1 MSAQRRLASGA
12 LGFLGLLGTAC
23 GATSAAPSQSG
34 SAGAIRLGGS
44 VKVAYAGSLVGL
56 MVNKIGPAFKAAD
69 GITLDGLPGGS
80 TGLVNQIK
88 SGTSAFDVFIS
99 AAPSANAGLMGAAN
113 GAWES
118 WYADLGSAPLV
129 IGYNP
134 SSHFAKAL
142 RTQPWYK
149 VMQEPGFKLGRT
161 DPALD
166 PKGVLVEKLLAEV
179 AASTNDPS
187 LPGAV
192 LGTTENPAQ
201 VFPEESL
208 VARLE
213 TGQLD
218 AGFFYSNEAKQAGI
232 PTIPTGYPLAA
243 SFTVTI
249 LAKAPDPAQAAAF
262 VNYLYSPAGRNL
274 LRAGGILPE
283 KPKVSGNAS
292 AVPKGVKL

>member
-1 MSAQRRLASGA
+1 MLTQRRIAAGA
-12 LGFLGLLGTAC
+12 LGLLGLLGAAC
-23 GATSAAPSQSG
+23 GSASTAPSQTGTTST
-34 SAGAIRLGGS
+34 ARLGGS

-56 MVNKIGPAFKAAD
+56 MVNKIAPAFKAAD

-80 TGLVNQIK
+80 TGLVSQIK

-99 AAPSANAGLMGAAN
+99 AAPSANAGLIGAAN
-113 GAWES
+113 GNWES
-118 WYADLGSAPLV
+118 WYAALGTAPLV

-134 SSHFAKAL
+134 SSHFAQAL

-161 DPALD
+161 DPAID
-166 PKGVLVEKLLAEV
+166 PKGVLVEKLLSQV

-187 LPGAV
+187 LANAV
-192 LGTTENPAQ
+192 LGATENPAQ

-208 VARLE
+208 VARLQ

-232 PTIPTGYPLAA
+232 PTVTTGYSLGA
-243 SFTVTI
+243 SFTITV
-249 LAKAPDPAQAAAF
+249 LSKAPDPAQAAAF
-262 VNYLYSPAGRNL
+262 VNYLYSPAGQKL
-274 LRAGGILPE
+274 LKAGGILPE
-283 KPKVSGNAS
+283 VPKVTGDTA
-292 AVPKGVKL
+292 AAPKGVKL

>member
-1 MSAQRRLASGA
+1 MRRRLGA
-12 LGFLGLLGTAC
+12 GVLGLFGLLAAAC
-23 GATSAAPSQSG
+23 G
-34 SAGAIRLGGS
+34 SAGSATAGQAAPTTAARLGGS
-44 VKVAYAGSLVGL
+44 VKVAYAGSLVGM
-56 MVNKIGPAFKAAD
+56 MVNKIAPALKSQD

-88 SGTSAFDVFIS
+88 SGTSPFDVFIS

-113 GAWES
+113 GNWES
-118 WYADLGSAPLV
+118 WYAALGSAPLV

-134 SSHFAKAL
+134 SSKFAHAL

-166 PKGVLVEKLLAEV
+166 PKGVLVEKLLSE
-179 AASTNDPS
+179 AAAAAHDPG
-187 LPGAV
+187 LVGAV
-192 LGTTENPAQ
+192 LGPTENPAQ

-208 VARLE
+208 VARLQ

-232 PTIPTGYPLAA
+232 PTISTGYPLGA
-243 SFTVTI
+243 SFTISI
-249 LAKAPDPAQAAAF
+249 LAKAPDLAQAVAF
-262 VNYLYSPAGRNL
+262 VNFLYSPAGRSL
-274 LRAGGILPE
+274 LEAGG
-283 KPKVSGNAS
+283 VSPHAPTVTGTAE
-292 AVPKGVKL
+292 ALPKGLKL